1 MELWYNYFCF
11 TESVLEMK
19 SIMTGI
25 EQRAVCSGV
34 NFRSIRDDRF
44 KTIRMS
50 VHFLWPLAKETVSEN
65 SILPFLLSRASR
77 KYPDFSKLNAHLA
90 ELYGAVLDAN
100 VQKLGDVQVLSVSAS
115 GIADRYSL
123 NGESVSAELAKLLC
137 SIIFDPPLEN
147 GLFPV
152 QGFEQEKRQLI
163 EMVDSEFNDKRM
175 YAKLK
180 CEELMCAKEPYGIG
194 RCGTRQQIQELK
206 REDLTQV
213 WENLIHRAKAEI
225 MVLGDCDP
233 EPVYQDFYAA
243 FQNLARTD
251 SVDCPNQSV
260 PSAASASET
269 TEKMDVVQSKLVMG
283 FRTACAEPDAGV
295 PAMKL
300 FNALFGGTPS
310 SKLFLNV
317 REKLSLCYYC
327 SSQFNPMKGILLV
340 QSGVETKN
348 IDRAKQEILNQ
359 LEEVQKGNFDENELA
374 AAKLSL
380 CNSYRTLSDSLDGLE
395 AWYLSQTFRP
405 KVKRPEEEAELVNAV
420 TREQVIE
427 AARKLTL
434 DTVYRLEGS
443 GVEA

>member
-1 MELWYNYFCF
+1 
-11 TESVLEMK
+11 
-19 SIMTGI
+19 MTGI
-25 EQRAVCSGV
+25 EQRTVCSGV
-34 NFRSIRDDRF
+34 NFSSIRDNRF

-50 VHFLWPLAKETVSEN
+50 VHFLWPLAKETVSAH

-77 KYPDFSKLNAHLA
+77 KYPDFTKLNAHLA

-123 NGESVSAELAKLLC
+123 KGEHISAELAKLLC

-147 GLFPV
+147 GLFSV
-152 QGFEQEKRQLI
+152 QGFNQEKRQLI
-163 EMVDSEFNDKRM
+163 EMLDSEFNDKRM

-194 RCGTRQQIQELK
+194 RCGTRRQIQDLK
-206 REDLTQV
+206 PQDLTPA
-213 WENLIHRAKAEI
+213 WENLIHRAKVEI

-233 EPVYQDFYAA
+233 EPVYHDFYAA

-251 SVDCPNQSV
+251 PVECPNQIV
-260 PSAASASET
+260 PSAQKAAET
-269 TEKMDVVQSKLVMG
+269 AEKMDVVQSKLVMG
-283 FRTACAEPDAGV
+283 FRTACAEPAGEV

-300 FNALFGGTPS
+300 CNALFGGTPS

-327 SSQFNPMKGILLV
+327 SSTFNPMKGIMLV

-348 IDRAKQEILNQ
+348 IDRAKQEILHQ
-359 LEEVQKGNFDENELA
+359 LKEVQNGNFDENELS

-405 KVKRPEEEAELVNAV
+405 QVKRPEEEAELVGAV
-420 TREQVIE
+420 TRDQVVE
-427 AARKLTL
+427 AARKITL

>member
-1 MELWYNYFCF
+1 
-11 TESVLEMK
+11 MK
-19 SIMTGI
+19 TNMIGI
-25 EQRAVCSGV
+25 EQRTVCSGV
-34 NFRSIRDDRF
+34 NFSSIRDDRF

-50 VHFLWPLAKETVSEN
+50 VHFLWPLAKETVSAN

-77 KYPDFSKLNAHLA
+77 KYPDFTKLNAHLA

-123 NGESVSAELAKLLC
+123 NGERVSAELAKLLC

-147 GLFPV
+147 GFFPI
-152 QGFEQEKRQLI
+152 QGFNQEKRQLI
-163 EMVDSEFNDKRM
+163 EMLDSEFNDKRI
-175 YAKLK
+175 YARLK

-194 RCGTRQQIQELK
+194 RCGTRQQIRDLK
-206 REDLTQV
+206 REELTPA
-213 WENLIHRAKAEI
+213 WTNLIHRAKAEI
-225 MVLGDCDP
+225 MILGDCDP
-233 EPVYQDFYAA
+233 EPIYKDFNAA

-251 SVDCPNQSV
+251 PVECPNRVV
-260 PSAASASET
+260 PSAQKMEET

-283 FRTACAEPDAGV
+283 FRTACAEPEKEV

-327 SSQFNPMKGILLV
+327 SSSFNPIKGILLV

-348 IDRAKQEILNQ
+348 IDRAKQEILHQ
-359 LEEVQKGNFDENELA
+359 LKEVQNGNFDDDELS

-395 AWYLSQTFRP
+395 AWYLSQTFHP
-405 KVKRPEEEAELVNAV
+405 QVKKPEEEAELVQSV
-420 TREQVIE
+420 TREQVVE
-427 AARKLTL
+427 AARKITL

>member
-1 MELWYNYFCF
+1 
-11 TESVLEMK
+11 MK
-19 SIMTGI
+19 FIMLKI
-25 EQRAVCSGV
+25 EQRTVCDGV

-50 VHFLWPLAKETVSEN
+50 VHFLYPLAQETVSAN
-65 SILPFLLSRASR
+65 AILPFLLSRASR
-77 KYPDFSKLNAHLA
+77 KYPDFTKLNAHLA
-90 ELYGAVLDAN
+90 ELYGAVLDAD
-100 VQKLGDVQVLSVSAS
+100 VQKLGDVQILSVSAS

-137 SIIFDPPLEN
+137 SIVFDPHLEN
-147 GLFPV
+147 GCFPR

-175 YAKLK
+175 YAKLR
-180 CEELMCAKEPYGIG
+180 CEQLMCANEPYGIG
-194 RCGTRQQIQELK
+194 RCGTRQQIQDLKLEELTK
-206 REDLTQV
+206 V
-213 WENLIHRAKAEI
+213 WENLIHHAKVEI

-243 FQNLARTD
+243 FHNLARTET
-251 SVDCPNQSV
+251 VDCPTKVIPTAQNTT
-260 PSAASASET
+260 ET

-283 FRTACAEPDAGV
+283 FRTGCAEPENQV

-300 FNALFGGTPS
+300 FNALFGATPN
-310 SKLFLNV
+310 SKLFMNV

-327 SSQFNPMKGILLV
+327 SSLYNPMKGILLV

-348 IDRAKQEILNQ
+348 VDRAKEEILNQ
-359 LEEVQKGNFDENELA
+359 LEEIKKGHFDDDELS

-380 CNSYRTLSDSLDGLE
+380 CNSYHTLSDSLNGLE

-405 KVKRPEEEAELVNAV
+405 HVKQPEDEARLVNGV
-420 TREQVIE
+420 SREQVIE
-427 AARKLTL
+427 AAQKITL
-434 DTVYRLEGS
+434 DTVYRLEGK
-443 GVEA
+443 GGNV

>member
-1 MELWYNYFCF
+1 
-11 TESVLEMK
+11 
-19 SIMTGI
+19 MTGI

-34 NFRSIRDDRF
+34 NFSSIRDDRF

-50 VHFLWPLAKETVSEN
+50 VHFLWPLAKETVSVN

-77 KYPDFSKLNAHLA
+77 KYPDFTKLNAHLA
-90 ELYGAVLDAN
+90 DLYGAVLDAN

-123 NGESVSAELAKLLC
+123 KGERISAELAKLIC

-147 GLFPV
+147 GLFPA
-152 QGFEQEKRQLI
+152 QGFGQEKRQLI
-163 EMVDSEFNDKRM
+163 ETLDSEFNDKRM

-180 CEELMCAKEPYGIG
+180 CEELMCAGEPYGIG
-194 RCGTRQQIQELK
+194 RCGTRQQLQDLK
-206 REDLTQV
+206 LEQLTPA
-213 WENLIHRAKAEI
+213 WENLIHRARAEI

-233 EPVYQDFYAA
+233 EPVYKDFNAA
-243 FQNLARTD
+243 FQNLART
-251 SVDCPNQSV
+251 SPIECPNKIV
-260 PSAASASET
+260 PSAQKAAESSET
-269 TEKMDVVQSKLVMG
+269 LDVVQSKLVMG
-283 FRTACAEPDAGV
+283 FRTGCAEPAEEV

-300 FNALFGGTPS
+300 CNALFGGTPS
-310 SKLFLNV
+310 SKLFSNV

-327 SSQFNPMKGILLV
+327 SSTFNPMKGIMLV

-348 IDRAKQEILNQ
+348 IDRAKQEILHQ
-359 LEEVQKGNFDENELA
+359 LEEVRNGNFDEDELS

-405 KVKRPEEEAELVNAV
+405 TVKKPEEEAHLVSAV
-420 TREQVIE
+420 TKDQVVE
-427 AARKLTL
+427 AARKVTL
-434 DTVYRLEGS
+434 DTTYRLEGS
-443 GVEA
+443 GVEV